1 MPPNAPM
8 SASSVFE
15 KPTSSGALTPEEQR
29 KAVEEWKRA
38 AGQLFLSSR
47 DAIILVDSAGSI
59 LTWNPSAER
68 LYGWKET
75 EAIGKPFLELVKVEL
90 PRPLAQIENI
100 LRREGYWE
108 YELKEKSRDGKEIT
122 VASRWTVWRDYK
134 GASLGRLH
142 LDTDV

>member
-1 MPPNAPM
+1 MPPDAQI

-15 KPTSSGALTPEEQR
+15 EPSSSGALTSEEQR
-29 KAVEEWKRA
+29 KAVEEWKRL

-47 DAIILVDSAGSI
+47 DAITLVDSAGSI

-75 EAIGKPFLELVKVEL
+75 EVIGKSFLELVKAEL
-90 PRPLAQIENI
+90 PRPLGQIENI

-108 YELKEKSRDGKEIT
+108 YELKEISRDGKEII
-122 VASRWTVWRDYK
+122 VASRWTVWRDSK
-134 GASLGRLH
+134 GESLGRLH
-142 LDTDV
+142 L